1 MKRIGLLFA
10 TVLGALP
17 AGALAMC
24 YTVYGANQ
32 VVIWRGTD
40 TPIDLSRPIHEGMRR
55 VFPPGSR
62 LLIEEE
68 MRSCTPI
75 GTGGLLRP
83 AARTDRARSRGPGD
97 EGRDDGR
104 AGQDPLTAAG

>member
-75 GTGGLLRP
+75 GPVDFFGPLPGLTGP
-83 AARTDRARSRGPGD
+83 VPGD
-97 EGRDDGR
+97 PGMKG
-104 AGQDPLTAAG
+104 GMTAAPAKAR

>member
-68 MRSCTPI
+68 TRSCTPI
-75 GTGGLLRP
+75 GP
-83 AARTDRARSRGPGD
+83 ADFFGPLRTDRAVPGD
-97 EGRDDGR
+97 PRMKGGM
-104 AGQDPLTAAG
+104 TAAPAKTR